1 MHSCHVCVCVSDP
14 LPCAPACGT
23 SVGHMRKGMRLVG
36 RRVATC
42 LVYRKFFTASH
53 ARSSCVRGSCQAPC
67 THECVHMIRVPTKIV
82 PCMCALTHAM
92 FSQCQIDNGCECH
105 AAQAFFRNNV
115 FFVEMTQT
123 CVLSTQ
129 ELPADILS
137 LVRFT
142 FLQRG

>member
-1 MHSCHVCVCVSDP
+1 
-14 LPCAPACGT
+14 
-23 SVGHMRKGMRLVG
+23 
-36 RRVATC
+36 
-42 LVYRKFFTASH
+42 
-53 ARSSCVRGSCQAPC
+53 
-67 THECVHMIRVPTKIV
+67 MIRVPTKIV

-142 FLQRG
+142 FLHVGSYFKGINKKVWICRSAAKLALRVCDAI